1 MGRRE
6 NGGDVY
12 LVEGSDFFFFFFC
25 GVGGGG
31 GGCGSNCS
39 LPVATFCEESFLPK
53 LRRKWA

>member
-31 GGCGSNCS
+31 GVWVELFSPCGH
-39 LPVATFCEESFLPK
+39 FL
-53 LRRKWA
+53 